1 MPRNDNTGPEGRGPM
16 TGRGLGNCNPD
27 NKSDENDT
35 NRLGQRLF
43 SRRGLRLGLGR
54 RSGGRGRNRKY

>member
-1 MPRNDNTGPEGRGPM
+1 MPRNDNTRPEGRGPM

-35 NRLGQRLF
+35 NRLGQRLS
-43 SRRGLRLGLGR
+43 SRRGLGLGR
-54 RSGGRGRNRKY
+54 KSGGRGRNRKF